1 MPTIRQT
8 LTTDWGPYLESA
20 ARQVAA
26 VLVAVYVAGHWLGSA
41 VHRLNATLAT
51 WASKPHRPANPA
63 PAPAPVSAPVSADP
77 VATPGPVSIK
87 AAAFLQAGGL
97 SQREIASILQ
107 VSRSTVR
114 RQLQAA

>member
-8 LTTDWGPYLESA
+8 LTTDWGPSLESA
-20 ARQVAA
+20 ARQIAA

-41 VHRLNATLAT
+41 VHRLNAALAT
-51 WASKPHRPANPA
+51 WASKPHQPANPA
-63 PAPAPVSAPVSADP
+63 PAPVSADP

-87 AAAFLQAGGL
+87 AAALLQAGGL
-97 SQREIASILQ
+97 SHREIARILQ

-114 RQLQAA
+114 RQLQTT

>member
-8 LTTDWGPYLESA
+8 LTTDWGPSLESA
-20 ARQVAA
+20 ARQIAS

-41 VHRLNATLAT
+41 VHRLNAALAT

-63 PAPAPVSAPVSADP
+63 SVSASVSADP

-87 AAAFLQAGGL
+87 AAALLQAGGL